1 MDGMPAGPAAAGLA
15 GLNPLVWRRV
25 EEGREDWEGFWA
37 REARRLPWF
46 RLWDRVFQP
55 EPPSFRWFVGGLTNL
70 AYNALDVHLERDWG
84 GHAALIALNERGER
98 QVFTYA
104 QLAHQVRRVAA
115 ALRGLGVQRGD
126 RVAIYMPTIPE
137 AIATMLACAR
147 IGAIHMVVFA
157 GFGSAALA
165 QRLQLAGARVL
176 VTADVTWRK
185 GRAVDLWQLAQAALE
200 SPGCP
205 VERAVV
211 LARSGRPLPLRAG
224 RDMTWEA
231 FLAFA
236 ADGSPDVEVMEANEP
251 AFILATSGT
260 TAQPK
265 LVVHSQ
271 GAYQVG
277 VYNAATMAFGLRPG
291 DVWWSTSDI
300 GWIVGHGYIVYAPLL
315 VGCTTIAYEGALD
328 YPGPETFYRILEEN
342 RVTGLFTAPTAVRM
356 LMAYGAEPA
365 RRFDL
370 DAVERVFC
378 AGEVLNP
385 PAWDWLQ
392 NQVFGGRVPVID
404 HWWQTETG
412 APVIGNP
419 YGLGLLP
426 IKPGSG
432 GIALPGRQV
441 EVRTPDGAPC
451 GPGEKGVLVITRPFP
466 GLTATLWGDPERYA
480 GDYWGRI
487 PGVYFT
493 GDAAAMDEDGY
504 VWFSGR
510 SDELIK
516 IAGHRIGTI
525 EVETA
530 FLRHPAVAEAGVTAR
545 PDPVR
550 GEVIVA
556 FIVLKKGHDPSPALR
571 EELVATVRRHL
582 GPVAVIGDVHFVPLL
597 PKTRSGKIMRRVL
610 KAVVLDR
617 DPGDISTIED
627 EGAVEQARQAW
638 QAMRA
643 SLGGPAG
650 GEGVGS

>member
-1 MDGMPAGPAAAGLA
+1 MDGMPSAAAPAPGP
-15 GLNPLVWRRV
+15 GLNPLVRRRV
-25 EEGREDWEGFWA
+25 EEGLADWEGFWA
-37 REARRLPWF
+37 REARKLPWF
-46 RLWDRVFQP
+46 RPWDRVFQP
-55 EPPSFRWFVGGLTNL
+55 EPPSFRWFAGGLTNL
-70 AYNALDVHLERDWG
+70 AHNALDVHLERDWG

-98 QVFTYA
+98 RVYTYA
-104 QLAHQVRRVAA
+104 QLWHQVRQVAA

-126 RVAIYMPTIPE
+126 RVALYMPTIPE
-137 AIATMLACAR
+137 AICTMLACAR

-165 QRLQLAGARVL
+165 QRMQLAGARVL

-185 GRAVDLWQLAQAALE
+185 GREIDLWGLAVDALAT
-200 SPGCP
+200 PGCP
-205 VERAVV
+205 VERVVV
-211 LARSGRPLPLRAG
+211 LPRSGRHLALTPG
-224 RDMTWEA
+224 RDMTWDQ
-231 FLAFA
+231 FLSLA
-236 ADGSPDVEVMEANEP
+236 ADGSPEVELMEANEP

-277 VYNAATMAFGLRPG
+277 VYNAATMGFGLRPG
-291 DVWWSTSDI
+291 DIWWSTSDI

-328 YPGPETFYRILEEN
+328 HPGPETFYRILEEN
-342 RVTGLFTAPTAVRM
+342 RVTGIFTAPTAVRM
-356 LMAYGAEPA
+356 LMAYGTEPA

-370 DAVERVFC
+370 SSVERVFC

-392 NQVFGGRVPVID
+392 NRVFGGRVPVID

-412 APVIGNP
+412 APVTGNP
-419 YGLGLLP
+419 YGISLLP

-432 GIALPGRQV
+432 GIALPGREV
-441 EVRTPDGAPC
+441 EVRTPEGEPC

-466 GLTATLWGDPERYA
+466 GLTAELWGDPERYA
-480 GDYWGRI
+480 SDYWGRI

-556 FIVLKKGHDPSPALR
+556 FIVLKKGHEPSAALR
-571 EELVATVRRHL
+571 EELIATVRHHL
-582 GPVAVIGDVHFVPLL
+582 GPVAVIGDLHFVPLL

-610 KAVVLDR
+610 EAVVLDR

-643 SLGGPAG
+643 SLESDAAG
-650 GEGVGS
+650 T